1 MDPTIFIQIKPLIFG
16 NCLGMGRDGFLPRR
30 DETRNSDKSRQK
42 FEKISRNFVNKRLNI
57 REKRDR
63 VEVPR
68 DRNEKFELL
77 KSRDETGRDEILVE
91 K

>member
-1 MDPTIFIQIKPLIFG
+1 
-16 NCLGMGRDGFLPRR
+16 MGRDGFLPRR
-30 DETRNSDKSRQK
+30 DETRNLDKSRQK

-63 VEVPR
+63 VDASR
-68 DRNEKFELL
+68 DRSEKFELL